1 MDNNGTVG
9 TSADGCTDVNGCM
22 DQGAHGSRRSWI
34 EALATSAFLL
44 VTSHPVTSAVV
55 ATAGIGAVVLVIS
68 VRTSKTAAGHYDRLH
83 DEPRRKAPA
92 LRTPQSSAKRCSP
105 QKINADGRVLA
116 VGSGLRDARQEALK
130 RIQVFRAA
138 RRESAMLRDLEAG
151 PGAGHAAI
159 KDPLPQF
166 GTITVTHQ
174 SESRL
179 NRHFI
184 AFMAAARRRD

>member
-1 MDNNGTVG
+1 VDSSGTVG
-9 TSADGCTDVNGCM
+9 RMHGCTDVKSCM
-22 DQGAHGSRRSWI
+22 DMI
-34 EALATSAFLL
+34 EALAISALLL
-44 VTSHPVTSAVV
+44 VTSHPVTSTVV
-55 ATAGIGAVVLVIS
+55 ATTGIGAVVLVIS
-68 VRTSKTAAGHYDRLH
+68 RTSKTGAGDYDRLH